1 MCLYHWETMK
11 KIILAALLVS
21 VGVGLATAPTT
32 NASSLSTTTRATS
45 SLGTTLPGTWIEKQS
60 PRTVSQ
66 DGRVTVFTTN
76 YDTLIPGDGNGYS
89 DVFAFDRVTK
99 QTELISRGPDGKAG
113 NNLSHRASVSP
124 DGRYVAFTSLAKNLL
139 ADASLTDCGGT
150 PCINVFVYDRVT
162 KKQTLANLNTLGQ
175 RIGIDE
181 RMSFEFG
188 PILSRDGK
196 SVVFTTEHPIE
207 PGDTNNNQDVAV
219 RDLSTGVTRIA
230 STNNDGQVV
239 TSGNN
244 EATMSY
250 DGRYV
255 AFTAFSPLVPEDTNE
270 TFDVYRRDMQTG
282 NIMLISKTMNGGIAN
297 RASNQAVI
305 SGDGQFVAYISRA
318 TNIVPGDTNE
328 NNDVFVYNV
337 QTGTTQRINVTSR
350 GNQAVGETYYPDISY
365 DGRYVVYG
373 SLASNLVPA
382 DSNDAIDIF
391 LYDRSVNLTRRIN
404 RGSHDGVQA
413 NNWSF
418 FSSISGDG
426 KTVAFMSYATNLSGE
441 ANIPPTQLY
450 QVHNPVVHIPF
461 YDSYSTIDLYH

>member
-1 MCLYHWETMK
+1 MK
-11 KIILAALLVS
+11 KIILATLIVS
-21 VGVGLATAPTT
+21 VGLGLVTSSPA
-32 NASSLSTTTRATS
+32 NASSLSTTTRVTS
-45 SLGTTLPGTWIEKQS
+45 GLNGHSPSTWIEKQS

-66 DGRVTVFTTN
+66 DGRITVFTTN
-76 YDTLIPGDGNGYS
+76 YDTLIEGDTSGYP
-89 DVFAFDRVTK
+89 DVFAYDRVTK
-99 QTELISRGPDGKAG
+99 QTELISRGPDGKPG

-124 DGRYVAFTSLAKNLL
+124 DGRYAAFTSLAKNLL
-139 ADASLTDCGGT
+139 ADSSVTACGGL
-150 PCINVFVYDRVT
+150 PCTNIFVYDRVT

-175 RIGIDE
+175 RINAEE

-196 SVVFTTEHPIE
+196 SVVFTTDHPIE
-207 PGDTNNNQDVAV
+207 PGDTNNNLDVAV

-230 STNNDGQVV
+230 STNSNGQVV

-255 AFTAFSPLVPEDTNE
+255 VFAAFSPLVPEDTNE
-270 TFDVYRRDMQTG
+270 TYDVYRRDLQTG
-282 NIMLISKTMNGGIAN
+282 DLMLISKTMSGSIAN

-337 QTGTTQRINVTSR
+337 QTGATQRINVTSR

-373 SLASNLVPA
+373 SLASNLVLA
-382 DSNDAIDIF
+382 DGNDAIDIF

-404 RGSHDGVQA
+404 RGSHDGAPA

-426 KTVAFMSYATNLSGE
+426 KTVAFTSYATNLSGE
-441 ANIPPTQLY
+441 ANVPPTQLY
-450 QVHNPVVHIPF
+450 QIHNPVVHIPF
-461 YDSYSTIDLYH
+461 YDPYSTIDLYH

>member
-1 MCLYHWETMK
+1 MK
-11 KIILAALLVS
+11 KIILATLVVS
-21 VGVGLATAPTT
+21 VGLGLVASPIAS
-32 NASSLSTTTRATS
+32 ASSLSTTTRVTS
-45 SLGTTLPGTWIEKQS
+45 GLNFNSPYTWIEKQS

-66 DGRVTVFTTN
+66 DGRITVFTTN
-76 YDTLIPGDGNGYS
+76 YDTLVSGDTSGYP
-89 DVFAFDRVTK
+89 DVFAYDRVTK
-99 QTELISRGPDGKAG
+99 QTELISRGPDGKSG
-113 NNLSHRASVSP
+113 NNTSHRPSVSP

-139 ADASLTDCGGT
+139 ADSSVTACGGI
-150 PCINVFVYDRVT
+150 PCTNVFVYDRVT
-162 KKQTLANLNTLGQ
+162 KKQTLVNLDSLGQ
-175 RIGIDE
+175 RIGVEE

-196 SVVFTTEHPIE
+196 SVAFTTEHPIE
-207 PGDTNNNQDVAV
+207 PGDTNNNLDVAV
-219 RDLSTGVTRIA
+219 RDLSTGVTRNA
-230 STNNDGQVV
+230 STDSNGQVV
-239 TSGNN
+239 SSGNN

-255 AFTAFSPLVPEDTNE
+255 VFAAFSPLIPEDTNE
-270 TFDVYRRDMQTG
+270 TFDVYRRDLQTG
-282 NIMLISKTMNGGIAN
+282 EIMLVSKTMSGGIAN

-350 GNQAVGETYYPDISY
+350 GKQAVGETYYPDISY
-365 DGRYVVYG
+365 DGRYVTYG
-373 SLASNLVPA
+373 SLASNLVLA

-404 RGSHDGVQA
+404 RGSRDGVQA

-418 FSSISGDG
+418 YSSISGDG
-426 KTVAFMSYATNLSGE
+426 KTVAFTSYATNLSGE
-441 ANIPPTQLY
+441 TNVPPTQLY
-450 QVHNPVVHIPF
+450 QIHNPVVHIPF
-461 YDSYSTIDLYH
+461 YDPYSTIDLYH

>member
-1 MCLYHWETMK
+1 MK
-11 KIILAALLVS
+11 KIIPVAALIISVSLGLAAS
-21 VGVGLATAPTT
+21 PTT
-32 NASSLSTTTRATS
+32 GASSLSTTTRVT
-45 SLGTTLPGTWIEKQS
+45 LGLNSHSPDMWIEKQS

-76 YDTLIPGDGNGYS
+76 YDTLISGDNNGHP
-89 DVFAFDRVTK
+89 DVFAYDRVTK
-99 QTELISRGPDGKAG
+99 QTELISHGPNGQPG
-113 NNLSHRASVSP
+113 NNTSHRPSVSP

-139 ADASLTDCGGT
+139 PDSSVTACGDILCT
-150 PCINVFVYDRVT
+150 NVFVYDRVT
-162 KKQTLANLNTLGQ
+162 KKQTLANVDTLGL

-207 PGDTNNNQDVAV
+207 PNDTNNNLDVAV
-219 RDLSTGVTRIA
+219 RDLSTGVTRNA
-230 STNNDGQVV
+230 STNSDGQVV
-239 TSGNN
+239 ISGNN

-270 TFDVYRRDMQTG
+270 TYDVYRRDLQTG
-282 NIMLISKTMNGGIAN
+282 NILLISKTQGGGIAN

-305 SGDGQFVAYISRA
+305 SGNGQFVAYISRA

-365 DGRYVVYG
+365 DGRYVTYG
-373 SLASNLVPA
+373 SLASNLVLA
-382 DSNDAIDIF
+382 DGNDALDIF

-413 NNWSF
+413 NGWNF
-418 FSSISGDG
+418 YSSISGDG
-426 KTVAFMSYATNLSGE
+426 KTVAFTSYATNLSGE
-441 ANIPPTQLY
+441 ANVSPRQLY

-461 YDSYSTIDLYH
+461 YDPYSTIDLYH

>member
-1 MCLYHWETMK
+1 MK
-11 KIILAALLVS
+11 KIILATLILS
-21 VGVGLATAPTT
+21 VGLGLVASPSAG
-32 NASSLSTTTRATS
+32 ASSLSTTTRVTS
-45 SLGTTLPGTWIEKQS
+45 GLNIHSPSTWIEKQS

-66 DGRVTVFTTN
+66 DGRITVFTTN
-76 YDTLIPGDGNGYS
+76 YDTLVGGDTSGYP
-89 DVFAFDRVTK
+89 DVFAYDRVTK
-99 QTELISRGPDGKAG
+99 QTELISRGPDGKPG
-113 NNLSHRASVSP
+113 NNISHRASVSP

-139 ADASLTDCGGT
+139 ADSSVTACGGL
-150 PCINVFVYDRVT
+150 PCTNIFVYDRVT

-175 RIGIDE
+175 RINAEE

-196 SVVFTTEHPIE
+196 SVVFTTDHPIE
-207 PGDTNNNQDVAV
+207 PGDTNNNLDVAV

-230 STNNDGQVV
+230 STNSNGQVIS
-239 TSGNN
+239 SGNN

-255 AFTAFSPLVPEDTNE
+255 VFAAFSPLVPEDTNE

-282 NIMLISKTMNGGIAN
+282 DLMLISKTMSGSIAN

-337 QTGTTQRINVTSR
+337 QAGTTQRINVSSR

-373 SLASNLVPA
+373 SLASNLVLA

-404 RGSHDGVQA
+404 RGSHDGVPA

-426 KTVAFMSYATNLSGE
+426 KTVAFTSYATNLSGE
-441 ANIPPTQLY
+441 ANVPPTQLY
-450 QVHNPVVHIPF
+450 QIHNPVVHIPF
-461 YDSYSTIDLYH
+461 YDPYSTIDLYH

>member
-1 MCLYHWETMK
+1 MK
-11 KIILAALLVS
+11 KIILVALIASVGLGLVS
-21 VGVGLATAPTT
+21 SPTAH
-32 NASSLSTTTRATS
+32 ASSLSTTTRVTS
-45 SLGTTLPGTWIEKQS
+45 GLNFNSPYTWIEKQS

-66 DGRVTVFTTN
+66 DGRITVFATN
-76 YDTLIPGDGNGYS
+76 YDMLVSGDTSGYP
-89 DVFAFDRVTK
+89 DVFAYDRVTK
-99 QTELISRGPDGKAG
+99 QTELISRGPDGKPG
-113 NNLSHRASVSP
+113 NNSSHRPSVSP

-139 ADASLTDCGGT
+139 ADPSVTACGGI
-150 PCINVFVYDRVT
+150 PCTNIFVYDRVT

-175 RIGIDE
+175 RMSVEE

-196 SVVFTTEHPIE
+196 SVAFTTDHPIE
-207 PGDTNNNQDVAV
+207 PGDTNNNLDVAV
-219 RDLSTGVTRIA
+219 RDLSAGVTRIA
-230 STNNDGQVV
+230 STNSDGQVMP
-239 TSGNN
+239 SGNN

-255 AFTAFSPLVPEDTNE
+255 AFAAFSPLVPEDTNE
-270 TFDVYRRDMQTG
+270 TFDVYRRDLQTG
-282 NIMLISKTMNGGIAN
+282 GIMLISKTQGGGIAN

-337 QTGTTQRINVTSR
+337 QTGATQRINVTSR

-365 DGRYVVYG
+365 DGRYVTYG

-382 DSNDAIDIF
+382 DSNDALDIF

-413 NNWSF
+413 NDWSF
-418 FSSISGDG
+418 YSSMSGDG
-426 KTVAFMSYATNLSGE
+426 KTVAFTSRATNLSGE
-441 ANIPPTQLY
+441 ANVPPMQLY
-450 QVHNPVVHIPF
+450 QIHNPVVHIPF
-461 YDSYSTIDLYH
+461 YDPYSVIDLYH

>member
-1 MCLYHWETMK
+1 MK
-11 KIILAALLVS
+11 KIILVALIAS
-21 VGVGLATAPTT
+21 AGLALVASPTV
-32 NASSLSTTTRATS
+32 NASSLSTTTRVTS
-45 SLGTTLPGTWIEKQS
+45 GLNFNSPYTWIEKQS

-66 DGRVTVFTTN
+66 DGRITVFATN
-76 YDTLIPGDGNGYS
+76 YDMLVSGDTSGYP
-89 DVFAFDRVTK
+89 DVFAYDRVTK
-99 QTELISRGPDGKAG
+99 QTELISRGPDGKPG
-113 NNLSHRASVSP
+113 NNSSHRPSVSP

-139 ADASLTDCGGT
+139 ADPTMTACGGI
-150 PCINVFVYDRVT
+150 PCTNIFVYDRVT
-162 KKQTLANLNTLGQ
+162 KKQTLANLNTLGL
-175 RIGIDE
+175 RMSVEE

-196 SVVFTTEHPIE
+196 SVVFTTDHPIG
-207 PGDTNNNQDVAV
+207 PGDTNNNLDVAV
-219 RDLSTGVTRIA
+219 RDLSASVTRIA
-230 STNNDGQVV
+230 STNSAGQVV
-239 TSGNN
+239 PSGNN

-255 AFTAFSPLVPEDTNE
+255 VFTAFSPLVPEDTNE
-270 TFDVYRRDMQTG
+270 TFDVYRRDLQTG
-282 NIMLISKTMNGGIAN
+282 DIMLISKTKSGGIAN

-305 SGDGQFVAYISRA
+305 SGNGQFVAYISRA

-337 QTGTTQRINVTSR
+337 QTGATQRINVTSR

-373 SLASNLVPA
+373 SLASNLVLA

-413 NNWSF
+413 NGWSF

-426 KTVAFMSYATNLSGE
+426 KTVAFTSYATNLTGE
-441 ANIPPTQLY
+441 ANVPPTQLY
-450 QVHNPVVHIPF
+450 QIYNPVVHIPF
-461 YDSYSTIDLYH
+461 YDPYSTIDLYH

>member
-1 MCLYHWETMK
+1 M
-11 KIILAALLVS
+11 AS
-21 VGVGLATAPTT
+21 VGLGFAASPIV
-32 NASSLSTTTRATS
+32 NASSLSTTTRITS
-45 SLGTTLPGTWIEKQS
+45 SLNRNLPSTWIEKQS

-66 DGRVTVFTTN
+66 DGRITVFDTN
-76 YDTLIPGDGNGYS
+76 YDTLVSGDTNGYP
-89 DVFAFDRVTK
+89 DVFAYDRVTK
-99 QTELISRGPDGKAG
+99 QTELISRGPDGKPG
-113 NNLSHRASVSP
+113 NNLSHRPSVSP

-139 ADASLTDCGGT
+139 TDSSITACGDI
-150 PCINVFVYDRVT
+150 PCMNIFVYDRVT
-162 KKQTLANLNTLGQ
+162 KKQTLANLNTLGL
-175 RIGIDE
+175 RMSVEE

-188 PILSRDGK
+188 PILSRDSK
-196 SVVFTTEHPIE
+196 SVVFTTDHPIS

-219 RDLSTGVTRIA
+219 RDLSAGVTRIA
-230 STNNDGQVV
+230 STNNADQVM
-239 TSGNN
+239 SAGNN

-282 NIMLISKTMNGGIAN
+282 DIILISKTIGGGIAN

-337 QTGTTQRINVTSR
+337 QTGATQRINVTSR
-350 GNQAVGETYYPDISY
+350 GNQAIGETYYPDISY

-373 SLASNLVPA
+373 SLAHNLVLA
-382 DSNDAIDIF
+382 DSNDALDIF
-391 LYDRSVNLTRRIN
+391 LYDRSVNLTRRIS

-418 FSSISGDG
+418 YSSISGDG
-426 KTVAFMSYATNLSGE
+426 KTVAFTSYATNLSGE
-441 ANIPPTQLY
+441 ANVPPRQLY
-450 QVHNPVVHIPF
+450 QIYNPVVHIPF
-461 YDSYSTIDLYH
+461 YDPYSVIDLYH